1 MITVSDQDGYRIVTL
16 SRPEKR
22 NALTRDAVTDIESA
36 ITETEKPV
44 VYLRG
49 KKPVFCS
56 GADLNLVERLA
67 EDGAKEFAEFGQRA
81 FRSIERSDPV
91 VVAGIEGPTR
101 GGGLEL
107 ALACDLRIATDE
119 ATFAASGVNV
129 GILGAW
135 GGTHRLPRVVG
146 EGPALDIELTG
157 RVLDADE
164 ALRVGLITQIRD
176 DPEQVARDLAM
187 KNGESLQEIKRCV
200 RTRFETQEAN
210 ETVEQESLA
219 RLIDNVN

>member
-1 MITVSDQDGYRIVTL
+1 MITVSDQDGYRTVTL

-36 ITETEKPV
+36 ITGTEKSV

-49 KKPVFCS
+49 EKPVFCA
-56 GADLNLVERLA
+56 GADLNLVEGLD
-67 EDGAKEFAEFGQRA
+67 EEGATEFADFGQRA
-81 FRSIERSDPV
+81 FRSIERADPV

-129 GILGAW
+129 GVLGAW
-135 GGTHRLPRVVG
+135 GGTHRLPKIVG

-157 RVLDADE
+157 RVLDAQE
-164 ALRVGLITQIRD
+164 ALHVGLVTQLRD
-176 DPEQVARDLAM
+176 DPEQVARELAE
-187 KNGESLQEIKRCV
+187 KNGKSLQHIKQCV
-200 RTRFETQEAN
+200 RTPFDTQEAN
-210 ETVEQESLA
+210 DTAEQESLG